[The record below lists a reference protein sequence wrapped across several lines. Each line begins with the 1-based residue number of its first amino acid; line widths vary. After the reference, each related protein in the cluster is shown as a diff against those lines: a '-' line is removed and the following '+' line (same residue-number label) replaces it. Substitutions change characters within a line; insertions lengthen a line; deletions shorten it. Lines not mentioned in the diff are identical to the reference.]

1 MAAAE
6 TFVAGMSVDDFRDD
20 MRTAY
25 AVERCF
31 TVLGEALSHV
41 PIDIQSENPD
51 VPWRDIRGMRNRVAH
66 DYLRTDREM
75 MWQTIR
81 EDFSLLRPLL
91 EAVLGRL

>member
-41 PIDIQSENPD
+41 PIDIQS
-51 VPWRDIRGMRNRVAH
+51 
-66 DYLRTDREM
+66 
-75 MWQTIR
+75 
-81 EDFSLLRPLL
+81 
-91 EAVLGRL
+91 